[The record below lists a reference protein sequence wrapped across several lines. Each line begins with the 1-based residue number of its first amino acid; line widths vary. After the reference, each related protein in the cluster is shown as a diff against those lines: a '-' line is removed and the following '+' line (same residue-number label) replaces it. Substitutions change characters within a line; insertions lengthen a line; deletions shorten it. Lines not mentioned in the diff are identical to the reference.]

1 MVDLL
6 IDDDNE
12 CANGGGDRS
21 GFGSLCGGFISAV
34 FAIDS
39 EEVAASSK
47 VETALSIRIKPVEQA
62 CEKWCEHNDN
72 WASVSSLALP
82 IASNHSFQRSSSS
95 GNLRIRKWIETTPH
109 FLNLFGAF
117 LDFSVTSWFDSTRK
131 FINKRRTA
139 NNYLN
144 HI

>member
-1 MVDLL
+1 MVGLL

-21 GFGSLCGGFISAV
+21 DFGSLCGRFISAV

-62 CEKWCEHNDN
+62 CEK
-72 WASVSSLALP
+72 
-82 IASNHSFQRSSSS
+82 
-95 GNLRIRKWIETTPH
+95 
-109 FLNLFGAF
+109 
-117 LDFSVTSWFDSTRK
+117 
-131 FINKRRTA
+131 
-139 NNYLN
+139 
-144 HI
+144 